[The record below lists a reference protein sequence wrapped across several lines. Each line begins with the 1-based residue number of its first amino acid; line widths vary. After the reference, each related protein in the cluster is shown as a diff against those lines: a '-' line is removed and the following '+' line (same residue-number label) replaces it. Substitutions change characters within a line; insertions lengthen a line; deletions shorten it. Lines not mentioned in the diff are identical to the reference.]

1 MFLTELKPILM
12 SADCESSGSELFV
25 DIIAK
30 IHNMKLHVVTILMTV
45 I

>member
-1 MFLTELKPILM
+1 MTELKPILM

-25 DIIAK
+25 DIIAYK